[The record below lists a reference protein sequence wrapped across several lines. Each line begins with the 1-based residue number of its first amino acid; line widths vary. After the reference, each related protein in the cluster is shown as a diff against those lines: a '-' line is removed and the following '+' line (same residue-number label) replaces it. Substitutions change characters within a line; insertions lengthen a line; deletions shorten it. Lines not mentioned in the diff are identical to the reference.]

1 MPYTLLIG
9 GWSVGMICYIIIS
22 KTSSKNNF
30 KYADLTSRIKR
41 AKRLDKNI
49 SKSLEDKNLF

>member
-1 MPYTLLIG
+1 MPYRLLIG
-9 GWSVGMICYIIIS
+9 GWSIGMICYISLTKIGN
-22 KTSSKNNF
+22 KNNL
-30 KYADLTSRIKR
+30 KYADLTSRIKK